1 MNLSDGKNPEHRSNN
16 AILCFCLGAALC
28 AGAYFLGVGAVMAAA
43 FTGGGD
49 PAIAAGGVFA
59 AIGLVLMGVSGFVLM
74 AVGGIWML
82 LRVIAD
88 QSGDANEK
96 RYRNVER

>member
-1 MNLSDGKNPEHRSNN
+1 MSQPEGKNPEHRANN
-16 AILCFCLGAALC
+16 AIVCFCLGMGLAG
-28 AGAYFLGVGAVMAAA
+28 GAYFLGVGAVLAAA
-43 FTGGGD
+43 LSGGD
-49 PAIAAGGVFA
+49 PGMVVGSVFA
-59 AIGLVLMGVSGFVLM
+59 AIGLVLMGVAGFVMM
-74 AVGGIWML
+74 AIGAIWMA